1 MKPTDAQ
8 PAQQPPEFPSSND
21 AFRARRRMARISL
34 SGKVMSR
41 TEERDL
47 PSTDSS
53 ASTVWDPS
61 SLIEAEFILPSQLE
75 GGSVANR
82 TGEMSLL
89 WAVFT
94 DGVHT
99 YCREVLRGSTN
110 SLAYREVERW
120 IFRPNSDAI
129 TSFSSLCELFGI
141 DVRRMRRALV
151 RFREC
156 PTTRILSLLNVDA
169 A

>member
-1 MKPTDAQ
+1 
-8 PAQQPPEFPSSND
+8 
-21 AFRARRRMARISL
+21 
-34 SGKVMSR
+34 MSR
-41 TEERDL
+41 SEDRDL
-47 PSTDSS
+47 PLTDTS
-53 ASTVWDPS
+53 ANASWDPN

-75 GGSVANR
+75 GSGVANR
-82 TGEMSLL
+82 TGEFSLL

-120 IFRPNSDAI
+120 MFRPNSDAI
-129 TSFSSLCELFGI
+129 TSFSSLCELFSI

-156 PTTRILSLLNVDA
+156 PTTRILTLLNVDA